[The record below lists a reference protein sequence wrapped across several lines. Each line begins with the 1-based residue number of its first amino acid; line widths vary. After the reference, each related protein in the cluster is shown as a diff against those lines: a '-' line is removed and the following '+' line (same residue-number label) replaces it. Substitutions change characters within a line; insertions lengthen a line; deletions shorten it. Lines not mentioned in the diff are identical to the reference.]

1 MWKAEGFETM
11 DINYQNIQR
20 TVDKVLLNRG
30 THWVVPLGFLKECTS
45 IIAVKSSSQ
54 AVIIPFLFLR
64 VLSQIQLLHTWVV
77 RLEPSKAVELKTS
90 NFLCK
95 VVKIISW
102 LGCAYKNYSGK
113 TTESLEE
120 DHQDINEID
129 FLFSGQPTTAHKLN
143 PPVFVNKVLLE
154 RSCIHSFT
162 YYGWLL

>member
-1 MWKAEGFETM
+1 M
-11 DINYQNIQR
+11 
-20 TVDKVLLNRG
+20 
-30 THWVVPLGFLKECTS
+30 
-45 IIAVKSSSQ
+45 
-54 AVIIPFLFLR
+54 
-64 VLSQIQLLHTWVV
+64 V
-77 RLEPSKAVELKTS
+77 RLEPSKAVEFKTS

-120 DHQDINEID
+120 DCQDINEID

-154 RSCIHSFT
+154 HSYIHSFT